1 MIRVLI
7 VDQVRLMCHV
17 FAAVL
22 QDETDIDVVGCA
34 TSPDEAMSYTLR
46 TDVVLVSGSLPD
58 QGTFELLQN
67 ALAVNPLIKV
77 VVFGLNQSR
86 ESILRFIEAGA
97 SGYVL
102 AEDSVDR
109 LLDNIRAVH
118 KDFAYI
124 SPEIAAALISRVA
137 ELRVRC
143 ERDGA
148 SISNGIELSPR
159 EREVLDLVRQG
170 LSNREIADR
179 LTIEVGTVK
188 NHMHNVLRKLNVRSR
203 HEAAQFA

>member
-1 MIRVLI
+1 M
-7 VDQVRLMCHV
+7 
-17 FAAVL
+17 
-22 QDETDIDVVGCA
+22 
-34 TSPDEAMSYTLR
+34 
-46 TDVVLVSGSLPD
+46 
-58 QGTFELLQN
+58 
-67 ALAVNPLIKV
+67 
-77 VVFGLNQSR
+77 
-86 ESILRFIEAGA
+86 
-97 SGYVL
+97 L

-118 KDFAYI
+118 NDYAYI
-124 SPEIAAALISRVA
+124 SPDIAAALISRVA
-137 ELRVRC
+137 QLRVRC

-148 SISNGIELSPR
+148 SIANGIDLSAR